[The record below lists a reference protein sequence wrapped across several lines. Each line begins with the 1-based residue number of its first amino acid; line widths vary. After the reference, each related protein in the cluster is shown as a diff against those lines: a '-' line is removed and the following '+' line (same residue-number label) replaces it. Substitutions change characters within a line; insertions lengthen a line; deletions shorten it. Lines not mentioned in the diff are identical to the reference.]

1 MKLIEVKELLDAEV
15 LVGEDALDTEIES
28 AFACDLM
35 SDVLAFVE
43 DKSLLL
49 TGLTNLQTIRTAEM
63 MDIDAIIFVRG
74 KIPNQEI
81 LDLAKE
87 NNMCILSTKH
97 ILYKSCGILYNKGL
111 RGANIMHK

>member
-1 MKLIEVKELLDAEV
+1 MKLKEIKELLDADV
-15 LVGEDALDTEIES
+15 LVGEDLLDTEIHS

-74 KIPNQEI
+74 KVPNQEI
-81 LDLAKE
+81 LNLAKE
-87 NNMCILSTKH
+87 NGMCILSTKH
-97 ILYKSCGILYNKGL
+97 ILYQSCGILYNKGL